1 MLTNGHLFSNQL
13 RRVLFSLFIV
23 LAVALAASGIADQFG
38 LRFLEGGMKR
48 ALVTFGITRTLNG
61 VISVAQGTEVAIEPA
76 GVGINFAP
84 GEILDPVNDLVER
97 FSWVMLTASASLGLQ
112 KLLLELFEWSPVTII
127 YAGSGLILLVMILL
141 HRRVSGGVLNFFVRI
156 FVMLTI
162 VRFLLPVLSVS
173 AEVIHEGFLQTKY
186 DAAITSLEKS
196 GDDLGYLN
204 SQGLSVSD
212 SGEADGFLDTIGAI
226 FGNAKFGFNLEKR
239 FQQYKK
245 VAGEVTTTSIEL
257 IVIFLFQTIVLPLA
271 MLFLGRFAFTST
283 MRMLKGFRS
292 SV

>member
-1 MLTNGHLFSNQL
+1 MLTNGHLFSNRL

-23 LAVALAASGIADQFG
+23 LAVALAASGIADRFG
-38 LRFLEGGMKR
+38 LRYLEGGMTR
-48 ALVTFGITRTLNG
+48 TLVTFGISRTLNG

-84 GEILDPVNDLVER
+84 GQILDPVNDLVER

-112 KLLLELFEWSPVTII
+112 KLLLELFKWSPVTII
-127 YAGSGLILLVMILL
+127 YAASGLILLVLILL
-141 HRRVSGGVLNFFVRI
+141 HKRVSIGVMNFFLRT

-173 AEVIHEGFLQTKY
+173 AEMIHEGFLQTKY
-186 DAAITSLEKS
+186 DAAITSLERSEK
-196 GDDLGYLN
+196 DLGRLN
-204 SQGLSVSD
+204 SQGLSASE
-212 SGEADGFLDTIGAI
+212 SKTTAGFLDTIGALL
-226 FGNAKFGFNLEKR
+226 GSATSGFNLESR

-245 VAGEVTTTSIEL
+245 VAGEVTATSIEL

-283 MRMLKGFRS
+283 MRMFRGFRS

>member
-1 MLTNGHLFSNQL
+1 MLANGHLFSNRW
-13 RRVLFSLFIV
+13 RRLLFSLFIV
-23 LAVALAASGIADQFG
+23 TAVAVAASGIADRFGLRYLEGGMKRMLAASGIA
-38 LRFLEGGMKR
+38 
-48 ALVTFGITRTLNG
+48 RTLNG

-84 GEILDPVNDLVER
+84 GQILDPVNDLVER

-141 HRRVSGGVLNFFVRI
+141 HRRVSGGVLNFFVRL

-173 AEVIHEGFLQTKY
+173 AEMIHEGFLQTKY
-186 DAAITSLEKS
+186 ETAITSLEKS
-196 GDDLGYLN
+196 EDDLGRLN
-204 SQGLSVSD
+204 SQGLSA
-212 SGEADGFLDTIGAI
+212 SGDESTAGFLDTIGTLI
-226 FGNAKFGFNLEKR
+226 GSAKSGFNLESR

-245 VAGEVTTTSIEL
+245 VAGEVTETSIEL

-271 MLFLGRFAFTST
+271 MLFFGRFAFTST
-283 MRMLKGFRS
+283 MRMLKGFRAS
-292 SV
+292 M